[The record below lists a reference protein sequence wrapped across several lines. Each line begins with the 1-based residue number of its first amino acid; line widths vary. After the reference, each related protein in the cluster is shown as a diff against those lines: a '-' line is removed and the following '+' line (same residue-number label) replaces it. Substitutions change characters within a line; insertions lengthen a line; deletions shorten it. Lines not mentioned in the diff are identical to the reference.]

1 MTRAGRAPPP
11 SPSQCSVSPEGGGAS
26 CAPLP
31 VTGFTPP
38 GDCWGCGFW
47 RLPRCWEPWRQA
59 EGRRAWSLKSS
70 ALPQRVVLGS
80 NPSCTSHWPCYLD
93 KSLGR
98 VVSKTGMGVSQSF
111 RVHSRSVA
119 ACVSRGVLSRTAHGG
134 HGWPFC
140 LRRWSKIY
148 FVSWWLVSSVIWVNL
163 FLALI
168 LEVCEIPAG
177 AASGGFSLA
186 EDGMGL
192 PTSPTWTGRAGFW
205 PSAARPGCWEP
216 LSVPLAFD
224 LWGCSAPGW
233 GWGGPSGIWLLQEW
247 VALQGP
253 GSQRLGGVH
262 SLQWMPGQHRR
273 GKGWFMWGSHPL
285 ATLSSCLPEFSS

>member
-1 MTRAGRAPPP
+1 MSRKREWECHRVPGRTHGVLLCA
-11 SPSQCSVSPEGGGAS
+11 SV
-26 CAPLP
+26 
-31 VTGFTPP
+31 V
-38 GDCWGCGFW
+38 
-47 RLPRCWEPWRQA
+47 
-59 EGRRAWSLKSS
+59 
-70 ALPQRVVLGS
+70 
-80 NPSCTSHWPCYLD
+80 
-93 KSLGR
+93 
-98 VVSKTGMGVSQSF
+98 VVS
-111 RVHSRSVA
+111 HLA
-119 ACVSRGVLSRTAHGG
+119 LLTAG

-177 AASGGFSLA
+177 AASGGFSFA

-205 PSAARPGCWEP
+205 PSAAHPGCWEP

-233 GWGGPSGIWLLQEW
+233 GWGRPIRHLAPIGVGGL
-247 VALQGP
+247 AGP
-253 GSQRLGGVH
+253 GSQHPGRVH

-285 ATLSSCLPEFSS
+285 ATLSSCLPEFSSQVGPP